1 MGAVTA
7 RARYG
12 ICFGIALAVLPV
24 PPALA
29 ADDAENAASATRS
42 RSCVIDTTNFPTYPA
57 IEPNVEFWKRV
68 YGEWGQN
75 QVVVHDLEYPALVYE
90 VVTLPGDARDRY
102 TEEQQRFVD
111 ALIETWRAR
120 LRDLAARTDSAQPL
134 DDHDKELALEL
145 ATQAG
150 STSLPGACDRVRTQR
165 GLRERFRR
173 GLEIGG
179 RYDGAVRGV
188 LAGVGL
194 PEDLAYLPHVESSYQ
209 SAARSSAGAVGA
221 WQFTRGTGR
230 SFLRIDG
237 TLDERLDPILAA
249 RGAAA
254 YLKAAHDRL
263 GNWALALT
271 SYNHGLNGMVRAA
284 GAHGSDYEAVFRDY
298 RGQLFGFA
306 SRNFYAEFLA
316 ARAVACD
323 AGRYFPEGLS
333 IEAPAAVA
341 EVVLAQRTTPSRMA
355 SAWGIEVAR
364 LTEINPAWSSR
375 TVRENR
381 ALPAG
386 STVWVPADM
395 LARISSAPGGVAAA
409 WEGKTQPAGGP
420 DVHVVRSGESLSQVA
435 RGHGLSVAEL
445 RALNGLAPGAD
456 LIQVGQK
463 LRVAPEEKDS
473 VLDRLI
479 HVVRRGDTLMRIAM
493 RYGVKLAD
501 LLAHNGLSADSPIYP
516 GQIIRIP

>member
-1 MGAVTA
+1 MGAAAT
-7 RARYG
+7 RARFV
-12 ICFGIALAVLPV
+12 ICWTVALCALPL
-24 PPALA
+24 AHA
-29 ADDAENAASATRS
+29 ADGAENAASAAPS
-42 RSCVIDTTNFPTYPA
+42 RSCVVDTTNFPTYPA

-68 YGEWGQN
+68 YGEWSQS
-75 QVVVHDLEYPALVYE
+75 QVVVHDLEYPGLVYQ
-90 VVTLPGDARDRY
+90 VVTLPGEVQDRY
-102 TEEQQRFVD
+102 SEEQQRFVE
-111 ALIETWRAR
+111 ALIEGWRAR
-120 LRDLAARTDSAQPL
+120 LRDLATRTDSSQPL
-134 DDHDKELALEL
+134 DDRDKELALAL
-145 ATQAG
+145 ATRAG
-150 STSLPGACDRVRTQR
+150 SASLTGACDRVRTQR

-179 RYDGAVRGV
+179 RYDVAVRGV
-188 LAGVGL
+188 LAGAGL

-254 YLKAAHDRL
+254 YLKQAHERL

-271 SYNHGLNGMVRAA
+271 SYNHGLNGMLRAA
-284 GAHGSDYEAVFRDY
+284 GVHGNDYEAVYRDY

-333 IEAPAAVA
+333 IEVPSAIA
-341 EVVLAQRTTPSRMA
+341 EVVLAQRTTPTRMA
-355 SAWGIEVAR
+355 SAWGLGVDQLAE
-364 LTEINPAWSSR
+364 LNPAWSSR

-386 STVWVPADM
+386 ATVWVPADM
-395 LARISSAPGGVAAA
+395 LARIASAPGGVAAA
-409 WEGKTQPAGGP
+409 WEGKTAPANGS
-420 DVHVVRSGESLSQVA
+420 DVHVVRSGESLSQIA
-435 RGHGLSVAEL
+435 RRHGLSVAEL
-445 RALNGLAPGAD
+445 RALNGLAAGAD
-456 LIQVGQK
+456 LIRPGQQ
-463 LRVAPEEKDS
+463 LRVAAEHQDS

-501 LLAHNGLSADSPIYP
+501 LLAHNGLSPDSPIYP
-516 GQIIRIP
+516 GQVIRIP